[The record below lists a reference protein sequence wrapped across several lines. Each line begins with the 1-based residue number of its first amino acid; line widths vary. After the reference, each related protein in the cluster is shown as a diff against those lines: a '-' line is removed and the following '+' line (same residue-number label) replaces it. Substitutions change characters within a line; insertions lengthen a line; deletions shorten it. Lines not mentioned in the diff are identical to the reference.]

1 MEILSYK
8 CGTSLSSRKRA
19 FRFLNDIEILT
30 RFIVKTTQ
38 TTSLMETPFITNASE
53 RLALSSSQL
62 NRSFAKWTRA
72 ASRKITKFRWTR
84 IFITNPPSP
93 CNASRDS
100 LDAKLSGI
108 FIRRFISRSY
118 PGPYPRECRTRKSG
132 NGLRNIA
139 ENAGGGAR
147 ACREK
152 RACIFSLSLE
162 RLSPPWRRAWET
174 RLVWRKAGGE
184 NISQEDKS

>member
-139 ENAGGGAR
+139 ENAGGGGTSVPREASVYILSVAR
-147 ACREK
+147 APLASVEE
-152 RACIFSLSLE
+152 SLRDSAGVAE
-162 RLSPPWRRAWET
+162 SRGRKYFTRR
-174 RLVWRKAGGE
+174 
-184 NISQEDKS
+184 